1 MNTQICDA
9 WPVIARRDAGVL
21 RMGRVLVALDPEVG
35 LSATELAAH
44 WDTDEQARALGAA
57 AVEPSSGEQ
66 FLPGLVELVAIPLV
80 VNVASAALCE
90 VVSRLVR
97 RLRPRPR
104 DGAELELTEVVTQQ
118 GDRVLVVR
126 LSGLLRS

>member
-1 MNTQICDA
+1 
-9 WPVIARRDAGVL
+9 
-21 RMGRVLVALDPEVG
+21 MGRVLVALDPEVG